1 MRRIF
6 TVVAMAGVLMSG
18 AMPAYADGNDAT
30 GGISRAQTWK
40 QPSGPVARVEA
51 AAPKFIGGEDQYL
64 VGRTRSS
71 TWTQPADGMVRPATA
86 PTIGNFFADQ
96 SG

>member
-18 AMPAYADGNDAT
+18 AMPAFADGNDVM
-30 GGISRAQTWK
+30 GGKTRSQAYK
-40 QPSGPVARVEA
+40 QPSEPVARVEA
-51 AAPKFIGGEDQYL
+51 AAHKFVGGEDQYL